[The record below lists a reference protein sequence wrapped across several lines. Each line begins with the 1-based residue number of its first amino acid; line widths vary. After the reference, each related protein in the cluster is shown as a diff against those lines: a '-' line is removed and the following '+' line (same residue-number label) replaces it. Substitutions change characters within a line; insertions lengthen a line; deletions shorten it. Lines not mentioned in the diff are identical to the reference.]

1 MKNKFK
7 KFLLITIIFLSNN
20 FILHANEQFNFDVTE
35 VEITEKG
42 NKFIGKKR
50 GLITTQDNIEI
61 EADQFEYNKIS
72 NILKLTGNVKIKD
85 FNQDSIIYSK
95 KITYYKNQEI
105 YKSESSSKFINTK
118 DNIEIEADQFKYDKI
133 SNILEL
139 TGDAKI
145 IDIDENA
152 IIYSQK
158 ITYFKNQELFESELG
173 SKFINKEFI
182 INSDKMKYNK
192 ILNSINANG
201 NVKIDD
207 KKKKYKIYANDIN
220 YLRNVEKIFTKGK
233 TRALINSEYD
243 FNSYDVQLL
252 RNENILSSKKKST
265 ILDKKSKL
273 YEIDSF
279 EYNIESELLKAKN
292 LYIVF
297 DSLVSSGESDNLKFD
312 DGIFNLKDNSYI
324 ASKTEINL
332 KKNSFDNTDN
342 DPRLIG
348 ASSRSKNQITNVNK
362 GIFTSCKKIDGKCP
376 PWSIKAKKIT
386 HDKIKKQLIYDH
398 AILNVYDK
406 PVMYFPKFFHPDPTV
421 ERQSGFLRPQLNN
434 SEILGTSIYMPYFH
448 VISENKD
455 FTFKP
460 TWFDNDIYMLQ
471 NEYREENK
479 NSSFIADFSVTKGY
493 KSSLSDNKNSISHL
507 FAKYDLDL
515 NLSNFDKSQ
524 LNFFLE
530 KVTNDTY
537 LKVFDTNLIDTPIK
551 PSNPN
556 MLNTG
561 LTLTLDHE
569 KFNFDLGLQA
579 YENLQIEK
587 SSDRYQYI
595 LPYYNFSKFLETD
608 GIGSIEFTSSG
619 NNNLIET
626 NNLESNI
633 INNLNYK
640 IIDQISNQGFKNN
653 FGIYFKNLNTVAK
666 NNNKYKSSP
675 QMELMNIIEF
685 NSSLPLGKKDL
696 NSDHIIEPKISLRFN
711 PGDMKNYNSTKRI
724 INADNIFDI
733 DRLGLS
739 DSFEAGKS
747 LTLGIDYKKTD
758 LNDINKYFEA
768 KISTVLRDKK
778 ENFVP
783 SSSTIN
789 NKNSNLFGSI
799 TYNHDDHFKFDYDF
813 AIDNDFSTFNY
824 NTISSE
830 FTYNNFTTELKFIEE
845 NDIIGNSNSIEN
857 RFEYELNKNNYLSF
871 NTRRNRTLNLTEYY
885 DLLYEYKNDCLTAG
899 FKYKRSY
906 YQDRDLKPKEDL
918 LLTITF
924 YPLTT
929 YEQEVDQ
936 NLYRGDNA
944 IDDDIK
950 KLFN

>member
-207 KKKKYKIYANDIN
+207 KKKKYTIYANDIN